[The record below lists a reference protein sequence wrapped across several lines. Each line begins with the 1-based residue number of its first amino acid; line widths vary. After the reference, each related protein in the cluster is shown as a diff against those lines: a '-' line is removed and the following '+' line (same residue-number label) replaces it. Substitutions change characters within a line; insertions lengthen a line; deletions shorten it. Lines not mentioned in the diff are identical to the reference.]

1 MKRFIGISFLT
12 IFMVTVGLCNSPNNA
27 WCDEKKILMRMGQ
40 MNPHNDDYVMSIGIQ
55 FLGKRIEELN
65 DRIKVEVHE
74 GTLGPERQITEGVQL
89 GTIQAGIVTPATLGG
104 FIKEM
109 GILNL
114 PLVFNS
120 WEHAFSVLD
129 GPFGNMLEE
138 KALKKGFRII
148 GWWGMGAKCAFT
160 NVPIKEM
167 SEFAGV
173 KIRCMES
180 PEPLALY
187 KAYGAVPVPMAF
199 PEVYGAL
206 QQGVVDGVDCEYAGC
221 WMAKIQE
228 VTKYVTELNH
238 IYIFIVPTV
247 SEKWFKNQPEDVKMA
262 ILQAGI
268 ESQKVCRD
276 FMNDSNMRARKR
288 WEEYGVKIF
297 KPEDIEKFR
306 AVGKKIWPEFY
317 ERAGKENID
326 WVVNVGERYK
336 K

>member
-1 MKRFIGISFLT
+1 MKRTLVCLSAVCFIVISFA
-12 IFMVTVGLCNSPNNA
+12 MNNIPKNA
-27 WCDEKKILMRMGQ
+27 LAAEKEILMRMGQ
-40 MNPHNDDYVMSIGIQ
+40 MNPHHDDYVMSIGIQ
-55 FLGKRIEELN
+55 FLGNRIEELT
-65 DRIKVEVHE
+65 DKVKVEIHE

-89 GTIQAGIVTPATLGG
+89 GTVQAGIVTPATLGM

-109 GILNL
+109 GLLNL
-114 PLVFNS
+114 PLVFKS

-129 GPFGNMLEE
+129 GPFGDTLKE
-138 KALKKGFRII
+138 KALQKGFRII

-160 NVPIKEM
+160 NVPIKNM
-167 SEFAGV
+167 ADFSGV

-199 PEVYGAL
+199 PEVYAAL

-238 IYIFIVPTV
+238 IFIFIVPTV
-247 SEKWFKNQPEDVKMA
+247 SEKWFKNQPDDVKMA
-262 ILQAGI
+262 ILQAGM
-268 ESQKVCRD
+268 ESEKVCRE
-276 FMNDSNMRARKR
+276 FMTDSNMRARKR
-288 WEEYGVKIF
+288 WEKYGTEIYE
-297 KPEDIEKFR
+297 PEDIEKFR
-306 AVGKKIWPEFY
+306 DIGKKIWPNFY

-326 WVVNVGERYK
+326 WVINVGKRYK
-336 K
+336 